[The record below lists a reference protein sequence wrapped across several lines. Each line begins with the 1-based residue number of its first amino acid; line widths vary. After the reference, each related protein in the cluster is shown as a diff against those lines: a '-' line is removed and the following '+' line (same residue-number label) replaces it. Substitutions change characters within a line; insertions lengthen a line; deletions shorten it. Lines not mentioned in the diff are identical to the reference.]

1 MVHRRVSD
9 HIARRTLQSAA
20 FFGPLLEHWDEQDCA
35 ALDESCRK
43 RLETARAFA
52 AMPDVVIF
60 AHAASQLDTKETEEL
75 HTLIRDSA
83 RRRDRVYIVIES
95 DTHESVSYTHLPA
108 GSFSFAR
115 PFCPAPV
122 PLRRHFPQA
131 RLTRHSTHPRRWASG
146 YSRKRPA

>member
-1 MVHRRVSD
+1 MEYYRCENPD
-9 HIARRTLQSAA
+9 CGYIAQEEPDICPQCGGT
-20 FFGPLLEHWDEQDCA
+20 FFAPLLEHWDEQDCA

-60 AHAASQLDTKETEEL
+60 AHAASQLDTKETEAL

-95 DTHESVSYTHLPA
+95 DTHELTQLGA
-108 GSFSFAR
+108 DEL
-115 PFCPAPV
+115 C
-122 PLRRHFPQA
+122 
-131 RLTRHSTHPRRWASG
+131 RLS
-146 YSRKRPA
+146 

>member
-20 FFGPLLEHWDEQDCA
+20 FFAPLLEHWDEQDCA

-95 DTHESVSYTHLPA
+95 DTHELTQLGA
-108 GSFSFAR
+108 DEL
-115 PFCPAPV
+115 C
-122 PLRRHFPQA
+122 
-131 RLTRHSTHPRRWASG
+131 RLS
-146 YSRKRPA
+146 